1 MFSTR
6 NKFRYFGFG
15 VNLLILS
22 RLETAPTS
30 RGYEG
35 GYRKRK
41 LRDEPARRFALA
53 GGPHRYY
60 KYWLNGDWLN
70 FMGIKGRNLPPV
82 NLFYF
87 TSTNP
92 PCPAPNG
99 LSIKITPGVKKME
112 I

>member
-1 MFSTR
+1 MFLTR

-15 VNLLILS
+15 LNLILS

-35 GYRKRK
+35 GYRKRE
-41 LRDEPARRFALA
+41 LCDEPARRFAMA

-70 FMGIKGRNLPPV
+70 FMGIKGRGLP
-82 NLFYF
+82 LLIY
-87 TSTNP
+87 
-92 PCPAPNG
+92 
-99 LSIKITPGVKKME
+99 SILPLQIHRVQPLMVSV
-112 I
+112 